1 MSEILK
7 ISNLT
12 VGYEDDSP
20 ILESVNLSVYENDF
34 LGIIGPNG
42 GGKTTLLKAIL
53 GLLTPRS
60 GKIDFVRATGK
71 GKINIGYLPQI
82 NQIDKKFPISVFDVI
97 MSGISIPAGRLYFR
111 YTKSQKDK
119 VRDVAIKMGVENY
132 LQSPIGDLSGGQ
144 LQRTLLGRAIIDDPD
159 LLILDEPNSYVDK
172 RFETNFYNI
181 LDEINKTTAVIL
193 VSHDVGTV
201 ISLVK
206 NIACVNRGIHYHSG
220 ANITNEWLEEH
231 YMSCPIEIVGHGKFP
246 HRILEEHSGCDC
258 CHDDKDETNK
268 L

>member
-1 MSEILK
+1 MNKILN

-12 VGYEDDSP
+12 VGYEEGSP
-20 ILESVNLSVYENDF
+20 ILENVNLDVYENDF

-42 GGKTTLLKAIL
+42 GGKTTLLRAIL
-53 GLLTPRS
+53 GLLPLAS
-60 GKIDFVRATGK
+60 GNISFINSDNKRP
-71 GKINIGYLPQI
+71 NIGYLPQI

-97 MSGISIPAGRLYFR
+97 LSGISMSGKFHFR

-119 VRDVAIKMGVENY
+119 VKEIALKMGVEEY
-132 LQSPIGDLSGGQ
+132 LHKPIGDLSGGQ
-144 LQRTLLGRAIIDDPD
+144 LQRTLLGRAIVDNPD

-181 LDEINKTTAVIL
+181 LKEINQTTAIIL

-201 ISLVK
+201 ISSVK

-220 ANITNEWLEEH
+220 ANITNDWLEEH
-231 YMSCPIEIVGHGKFP
+231 FMPCPIEIVGHGQFP
-246 HRILEEHSGCDC
+246 HRILEEHKGCDC
-258 CHDDKDETNK
+258 CYNEEDSDNNK
-268 L
+268 N